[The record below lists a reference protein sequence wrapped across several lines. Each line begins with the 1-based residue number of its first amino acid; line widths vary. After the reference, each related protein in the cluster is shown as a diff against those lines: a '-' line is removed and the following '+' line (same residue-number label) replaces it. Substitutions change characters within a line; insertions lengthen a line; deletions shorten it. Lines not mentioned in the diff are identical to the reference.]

1 MKKTTGYRTTMDE
14 ARRIA
19 DEMRRTGEAVG
30 YSWAIDTVR
39 WLLRDALPE
48 GKYVSSEGHNTPEA
62 KYFFRDRWW

>member
-1 MKKTTGYRTTMDE
+1 
-14 ARRIA
+14 
-19 DEMRRTGEAVG
+19 MRRTGEAVG

-48 GKYVSSEGHNTPEA
+48 GKYVSYEGHNTPEA